1 MAVAVTFLHDDRL
14 LWFVNRGTGVIL
26 LLLMTLAV
34 VLGVLATARTTSRW
48 WPRFVTQALHR
59 NISLLVLA
67 LLAAH
72 LSTAI
77 IDGYVDLDW
86 IDVVVPFISGYRPL
100 WTALG
105 TLALDLTLVVTV
117 TSLLRNRLGRR
128 RWRVIHLSSYLA
140 WALGLAHGLG
150 IGTDQHTTWSVAIT
164 ATSVGL
170 VTVAVGLRLATLTHE
185 RRLDRVLL

>member
-105 TLALDLTLVVTV
+105 TLALDLTLIVTV

>member
-105 TLALDLTLVVTV
+105 TLALDLTLIVTV
-117 TSLLRNRLGRR
+117 TSLLRNRLG